1 MGNLRQ
7 QLGRHWQGLARN
19 RNRKDDPVNRDK
31 PIPTLSPHV
40 LSKRPG
46 IVWSGT
52 AHPIIFM
59 LQSSSPTITQ
69 RVIFKSLRDMFEAM
83 PYSQC
88 QLIRNG
94 NKQSGLEL
102 ASGITVVPGR
112 ANVQA
117 SVGQAIL
124 GGVLDEVNFMDVVER
139 SKRVPGPRG

>member
-1 MGNLRQ
+1 
-7 QLGRHWQGLARN
+7 
-19 RNRKDDPVNRDK
+19 
-31 PIPTLSPHV
+31 
-40 LSKRPG
+40 
-46 IVWSGT
+46 
-52 AHPIIFM
+52 
-59 LQSSSPTITQ
+59 
-69 RVIFKSLRDMFEAM
+69 MFEAM